1 MGDGR
6 WGWSGAGALAALGV
20 ALAGGALRRAEL
32 APRGAVALWAADRDA
47 NLVYGLDEELILA
60 ARLPLVSPLELA
72 SGPDG
77 RLFVLRERGVL
88 DVLDSSGTVLRELEV
103 GTSLDLDAIGESA
116 LLAQRSVA
124 LRIGPDFGRTVL
136 VQEPGLRC
144 IAGSLDS
151 AVVGTD
157 EGRIQRLALDGS
169 GALATVFVGGAI
181 VDLAPTAEPG
191 GVFALDGAGHRLLCL
206 GPDLGLRWQVAL
218 PISAMHL
225 GVVPG
230 EERVWL
236 ADTAAPRVLRYGPA
250 GALELDRG
258 ALPLAGLDRALPWI
272 GGAVLLIAPGAILQL
287 DARGHLAPGQGG
299 FNFLAALA
307 R

>member
-1 MGDGR
+1 MGAGR
-6 WGWSGAGALAALGV
+6 WGWSGAGALAALGF
-20 ALAGGALRRAEL
+20 ALAGGALRRGDL
-32 APRGAVALWAADRDA
+32 APCGPAVLWAADRDA
-47 NLVYGLDEELILA
+47 NFVYGLDEELILA
-60 ARLPLVSPLELA
+60 TRVALVSPLELA
-72 SGPDG
+72 RARDG
-77 RLFVLRERGVL
+77 RLLVLRERGVL
-88 DVLDSSGTVLRELEV
+88 DVLDSSGTILRELEV
-103 GTSLDLDAIGESA
+103 GTSLDLDALEDSA
-116 LLAQRSVA
+116 LLVQPSAA
-124 LRIGPDFGRTVL
+124 LRIGPDFERTVL
-136 VQEPGLRC
+136 GSSAGLRC

-151 AVVGTD
+151 AVVGTE
-157 EGRIQRLALDGS
+157 EGRIERLALDGS
-169 GALATVFVGGAI
+169 GALASVLVGGAI
-181 VDLAPTAEPG
+181 VDLAPAAEPG

-206 GPDLGLRWQVAL
+206 GPGLELRWQVAL

-236 ADTAAPRVLRYGPA
+236 ADTLSPRVLRYGPA

-272 GGAVLLIAPGAILQL
+272 GGAVLLVAPGAILQL